1 MKKYL
6 FTLFASLSLLLLHC
20 TVKEKAP
27 AENIS
32 TTPTSLPDSLAAEL
46 EIDLTDLIE
55 NQALPTSQ
63 EIAISYD
70 PFFKQSKK
78 FIGFSLQ
85 NFLDSIITSNQFDTS
100 AAVLV
105 FECSDGYRPTMPVS
119 QVFGNKNGFIVTRD
133 LDAPAGKNWIDSLDK
148 KMKPFYVVW
157 QDVPKE
163 DHGYMWPYG
172 LFGMRLVSAGAEFK
186 EVYPFDSPEMVE
198 GFQLFSQTCMKCHSV
213 NKVGG
218 VMGPEMNIPKNIT
231 EYWTDENIIAFAK
244 NPQSFRYRSAM
255 APITGVSE
263 EDFQKILGYLKYIA
277 KHKVNIM

>member
-1 MKKYL
+1 MEKFL
-6 FTLFASLSLLLLHC
+6 FTLFIITISNLIACKNS
-20 TVKEKAP
+20 TPEKP
-27 AENIS
+27 AQS
-32 TTPTSLPDSLAAEL
+32 ATPLPDSIAAEL
-46 EIDLTDLIE
+46 AIDLTDMIE
-55 NQALPTSQ
+55 NQALPLSQ

-85 NFLDSIITSNQFDTS
+85 NFLDSIITSNKFDTS

-105 FECSDGYRPTMPVS
+105 FECSDGYRPTMPIS

-133 LDAPAGKNWIDSLDK
+133 LDAPVGKDWIDSLDK

-163 DHGYMWPYG
+163 DHRYMWPYG
-172 LFGMRLVSAGAEFK
+172 LFGMHLVSAGAEFK
-186 EVYPFDSPEMVE
+186 EVYPFDAPEMVE

-231 EYWTDENIIAFAK
+231 EYWTDENIMAFAK

-263 EDFQKILGYLKYIA
+263 EDFKKILAYLKYIA
-277 KHKVNIM
+277 KHKIS